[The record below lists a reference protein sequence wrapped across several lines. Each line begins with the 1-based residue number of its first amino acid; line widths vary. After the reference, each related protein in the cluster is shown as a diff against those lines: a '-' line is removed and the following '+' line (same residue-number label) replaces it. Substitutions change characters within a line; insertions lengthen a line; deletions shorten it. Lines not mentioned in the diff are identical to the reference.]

1 LTADNGGSKSSD
13 SYQVLVTLPARNEAT
28 RLVSALK
35 AVDKA
40 FRASGL
46 DFQLSVAEDGST
58 DGTKEILPT
67 LSEQF
72 PGLLI
77 QEGNGTLGRGR
88 ALRHLWSRVHAD
100 IYCFTDVDLAAGER
114 ALVAAVQMV
123 ADGSDVVTGSRYAPG
138 AHTTRPYVR
147 SAVSRCYNLLLRSAF
162 HEGIRDHQ
170 CGLKAFSREAITRLL
185 PLSREDSWFWDTEM
199 LVLALSAGYPVVEM
213 PVTWTER
220 KTHRTS
226 WARLA
231 SDVYLHGTGMVRL
244 AYRTSRKEPGLS
256 EVISRA
262 ARGPKKFGNPEGEVA
277 VGHSTAIHVW
287 PIAARDPMVAAG
299 LWGFEFPTGSD
310 LGETSAPAAAG
321 RHEHL
326 SQTGLLRT
334 SATSGSGPSTQPR
347 S

>member
-138 AHTTRPYVR
+138 AHTTRPYLR

-162 HEGIRDHQ
+162 REGIRDHQ
-170 CGLKAFSREAITRLL
+170 CGLKAFSREVIERLL
-185 PLSREDSWFWDTEM
+185 PRSHEDSWFWDTEM

-231 SDVYLHGTGMVRL
+231 SDVYLHGTGMMRL
-244 AYRTSRKEPGLS
+244 AYRAGRREPGLS
-256 EVISRA
+256 EGVSRA
-262 ARGPKKFGNPEGEVA
+262 GGPRKLGSPEGEGA
-277 VGHSTAIHVW
+277 VGHSTAIRVW
-287 PIAARDPMVAAG
+287 PIGSRDPMAATG

-310 LGETSAPAAAG
+310 FGETSAAVSAG
-321 RHEHL
+321 RHDNL
-326 SQTGLLRT
+326 NQTGLLRSST
-334 SATSGSGPSTQPR
+334 GSEAGPSTQPG